1 MEVKENSTLS
11 NKAKKDMAYTYY
23 TKDMG
28 MTQKEIAARVGV
40 SEVTMSGWVRDGDW
54 ENHRQSILV
63 SKTKQLRAMYDELAD
78 LNTHIK
84 YNVPKESADYFKF
97 AQIRRQLIKDL
108 KSLEGNVTK
117 GTVLDVFINFGG
129 WMQKNGV
136 PLEKVKEVI
145 ELQDS
150 FFKALA

>member
-1 MEVKENSTLS
+1 MEVKNKSNLS
-11 NKAKKDMAYTYY
+11 NKAKKDLAYTFY

-28 MTQKEIAARVGV
+28 MTQKEIAIRCEV
-40 SEVTMSGWVRDGDW
+40 SEQTMSAWVKDGDW

-63 SKTKQLRAMYDELAD
+63 SKTKQLRAMYDELGD
-78 LNTHIK
+78 LNKHIAD
-84 YNVPKESADYFKF
+84 NVPKESAEYFKL

-117 GTVLDVFINFGG
+117 GTVLDVFINFGA

-136 PLEKVKEVI
+136 PHEKVKEVI
-145 ELQDS
+145 DLQDS
-150 FFKALA
+150 FYKSLA